1 MKRVPRAKNRAF
13 ISPLWVKDI
22 MFAAEKQSPPVAIF
36 IATCGIWFFRLFL
49 TKNEKQAL
57 KLDYI

>member
-1 MKRVPRAKNRAF
+1 
-13 ISPLWVKDI
+13 